1 MCKTCQGP
9 LQVWYGEVTVN
20 RMASKNGL
28 PKIRML
34 SRSEGLALLD
44 RQARAE
50 LGVSGETFIKR
61 WKAGRYAR
69 RANDPEVVRVAMLLP
84 FAR

>member
-1 MCKTCQGP
+1 
-9 LQVWYGEVTVN
+9 
-20 RMASKNGL
+20 MASKTGL
-28 PKIRML
+28 PRIRIL
-34 SRSEGLALLD
+34 TRIEGRELLD
-44 RQARAE
+44 RRARAE

>member
-1 MCKTCQGP
+1 M
-9 LQVWYGEVTVN
+9 N
-20 RMASKNGL
+20 RMASKKGL
-28 PKIRML
+28 PRIRML
-34 SRSEGLALLD
+34 TRSEGRELFD
-44 RQARAE
+44 RRARAE

-61 WKAGRYAR
+61 WKAGRYAP

>member
-1 MCKTCQGP
+1 
-9 LQVWYGEVTVN
+9 
-20 RMASKNGL
+20 MASKNGL
-28 PKIRML
+28 PEIRTL
-34 SRSEGLALLD
+34 TRSEGFALLD

-69 RANDPEVVRVAMLLP
+69 RAGRPEVIRVAMLLP

>member
-1 MCKTCQGP
+1 
-9 LQVWYGEVTVN
+9 
-20 RMASKNGL
+20 MASKNHL
-28 PKIRML
+28 PKVRML
-34 SRSEGLALLD
+34 TRSEGFALLD

-50 LGVSGETFIKR
+50 LGVSAETFIKR

-69 RANDPEVVRVAMLLP
+69 RANSPEVVRVAMLLP

>member
-1 MCKTCQGP
+1 
-9 LQVWYGEVTVN
+9 
-20 RMASKNGL
+20 MASKNGL
-28 PKIRML
+28 PRIRML
-34 SRSEGLALLD
+34 TRIEGRELLD
-44 RQARAE
+44 RRARAE

-69 RANDPEVVRVAMLLP
+69 RANDPEVVRVVMLLP